1 MCTHSLDTSI
11 AIEEGVD
18 KSATPDSSSR
28 FGTGRV
34 GKMATAVSKMALYG
48 TSVDIHQVC
57 MVLVEESVLG

>member
-1 MCTHSLDTSI
+1 LDTSI